1 MENILD
7 QHRVNLAT
15 ARAREMER
23 RARTGVLDPWWDA
36 PHYVRMWLKRKIPK
50 GTPESVANL
59 IVAMRAD
66 PDIPHHFPSTKSLR
80 GYVRVTSKGDAVAVA
95 AALNVWRR
103 YWQWGKRR
111 LSPPI
116 F

>member
-1 MENILD
+1 MENID
-7 QHRVNLAT
+7 QRRKTLAVARV
-15 ARAREMER
+15 RETER
-23 RARTGVLDPWWDA
+23 RTRTGIPDPWWDA
-36 PHYVRMWLKRKIPK
+36 PHYVRLWLGRKIPK
-50 GTPESVANL
+50 DTPKSVANL
-59 IVAMRAD
+59 IATMRAD

-80 GYVRVTSKGDAVAVA
+80 EYVRVTSKGDAVAMA